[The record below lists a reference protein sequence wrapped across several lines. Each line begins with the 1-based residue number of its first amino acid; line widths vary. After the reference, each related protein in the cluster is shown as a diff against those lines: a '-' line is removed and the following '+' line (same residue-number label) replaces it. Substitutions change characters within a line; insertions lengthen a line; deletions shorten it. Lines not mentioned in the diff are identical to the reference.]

1 MKNVISHTFV
11 FALLAGASVASQAR
25 GSGSYE
31 ALATVPDTSA
41 AQQADIHRIENERRS
56 AFADL
61 FEKQRAERDRI
72 DEQTAQKLRKAL
84 GEEGYRKY
92 AEWKMS
98 HAGPYGRMHGRGR
111 HAPKAAGMHDGPGMS
126 GGPQMP
132 PIDDSDEADGEP
144 DAWSG
149 SRTAVTT

>member
-1 MKNVISHTFV
+1 MKNAIRNTVII
-11 FALLAGASVASQAR
+11 ALLAGASVASQAR
-25 GSGSYE
+25 GPDSYE
-31 ALATVPDTSA
+31 ALATLPDTTA
-41 AQQADIHRIENERRS
+41 AQQSDIHRIENERRT

-98 HAGPYGRMHGRGR
+98 HGGPRGHMHARGR
-111 HAPKAAGMHDGPGMS
+111 HGPKAPGLRAGPGMS
-126 GGPQMP
+126 GGPDMP
-132 PIDDSDEADGEP
+132 PVDDNDDADGEP
-144 DAWSG
+144 N
-149 SRTAVTT
+149 V